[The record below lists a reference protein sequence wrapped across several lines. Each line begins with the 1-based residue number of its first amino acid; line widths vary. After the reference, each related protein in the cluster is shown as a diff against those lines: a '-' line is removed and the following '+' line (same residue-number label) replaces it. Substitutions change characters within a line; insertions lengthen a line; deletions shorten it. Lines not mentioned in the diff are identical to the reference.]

1 MFMPRRLCLLILL
14 LASAMAVQAQGKFM
28 TRYGLVTF
36 FSATPIADIEARNAN
51 ALSVID
57 LNTGQLAVSV
67 LLKEFTFERALMQ
80 QHFNESYVESEKFPK
95 ATFTGK
101 LIGYQPGALK
111 PGEKLS
117 TDVEGEFTLHGVKH
131 TIKAPVILE
140 LKDGKLVGTTKFAVA
155 PADYNIEIPLIV
167 RDNIAKSVDVFVTL
181 LCEPTHQSTADK
193 K

>member
-1 MFMPRRLCLLILL
+1 MPRRLCLLILL
-14 LASAMAVQAQGKFM
+14 LASALAAQAQGKFM

-67 LLKEFTFERALMQ
+67 LMKEFVFERALMQ

-101 LIGYQPGALK
+101 LIGYQPGDVK

-117 TDVEGEFTLHGVKH
+117 TDVEGELTLHGVKRPV
-131 TIKAPVILE
+131 KAPVILE
-140 LKDGKLVGTTKFAVA
+140 FKDGKMVGTTKFTVA

-167 RDNIAKSVDVFVTL
+167 RDHIAKSVDVFVTL
-181 LCEPTHQSTADK
+181 LCEPTTPQSTADK